1 MRVYAARCANCRLSF
16 EASLKD
22 ARMLVFC
29 PGCGA
34 RQDLWLFPALARPA
48 PVRHDAGTAVLTDES
63 TCFHHPEKRAE
74 AVCDA
79 CGCFLCA
86 LCDIEAPGG
95 RHYCPA
101 CHAKGETGL
110 AKMRERS
117 GQMLY
122 DEVAM
127 TLALVSTLIPY
138 FAPFTAPVV
147 LYIVFKHWG
156 KPLSAVPRGRWRFV
170 VALLLAMLQLV
181 GILFLIGLLWYL
193 YVVEGG
199 LPT

>member
-48 PVRHDAGTAVLTDES
+48 PARPDAGAVVLTDES
-63 TCFHHPEKRAE
+63 TCFHHSEKRAE

-95 RHYCPA
+95 GHYCPA
-101 CHAKGETGL
+101 CHAKGEAGL
-110 AKMRERS
+110 AKVRERS

-122 DEVAM
+122 DEVALTM
-127 TLALVSTLIPY
+127 ALISTLIPY
-138 FAPFTAPVV
+138 FSPFTAPVV
-147 LYIVFKHWG
+147 LYIVFKYWS